1 MENYIIYEEI
11 GKGQA
16 CTVYKGRRKGTINFV
31 AVLSVEKSRRAAVTN
46 WVRISH
52 QISDENIVSFLEWY
66 ETSNHLWLV
75 LELCTGG
82 SLADILLQDKFLP
95 LSEIRKM
102 GADLCRGIYALQKHE
117 ICIGDL
123 SPARCLLDGPGI
135 LKINNLSCAHF
146 ENEEIESVYQSG
158 SDTKKIFNF
167 QIAGHLKTL
176 KFQIFNSHAFGI
188 IIYKGFII

>member
-1 MENYIIYEEI
+1 MKMENYIIHEEI

-16 CTVYKGRRKGTINFV
+16 RTVCKGRKKGTINFV

-158 SDTKKIFNF
+158 SDKKFFDIF
-167 QIAGHLKTL
+167 
-176 KFQIFNSHAFGI
+176 
-188 IIYKGFII
+188 